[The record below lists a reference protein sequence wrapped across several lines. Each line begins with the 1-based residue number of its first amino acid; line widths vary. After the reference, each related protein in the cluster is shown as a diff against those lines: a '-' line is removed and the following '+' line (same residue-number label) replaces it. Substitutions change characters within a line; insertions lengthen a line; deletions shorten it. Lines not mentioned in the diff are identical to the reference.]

1 LADGPWL
8 ILSDIEASPDTGA
21 RFSCIIAYRMKVSI
35 IGGGGRV
42 GSDAAYALQ
51 FGGVVREIALV
62 DMNGDMAAGEALD
75 LRHGSALTC
84 NQKFT
89 SSSDYGIV
97 AGSDLVVITAGL
109 RRKPDETRLEL
120 VNRNVSLFKGILD
133 SIKGVK
139 LNEGAAILVVS
150 NPVDILTQLA
160 VRSGIVGDNKVL
172 GLGTVLDTCRF
183 RSLLA
188 DHFDV
193 NATDVKALILG
204 EHGDSMVP
212 ILSSATVGGVPLAS
226 VGGYTKERVDA
237 VFDVTK
243 KSGAEVIRLK
253 GGAGRAVGVSINS
266 VVQAI
271 ALDSHAILPV
281 SSPQTGKLGIK
292 DISLSLPTKVG
303 RRGVIE
309 VLEPSVTLQERELLQ
324 KSATSLME
332 VLSQIK

>member
-1 LADGPWL
+1 
-8 ILSDIEASPDTGA
+8 
-21 RFSCIIAYRMKVSI
+21 MKVSI

-62 DMNGDMAAGEALD
+62 DMNGEMAAGEALD
-75 LRHGSALTC
+75 LRHGASLTS
-84 NQKFT
+84 NQTFT
-89 SSSDYGIV
+89 SSSEYGIV
-97 AGSDLVVITAGL
+97 NGSDCVVITAGL

-133 SIKGVK
+133 HLQGVT
-139 LNEGAAILVVS
+139 LNPGATILVVS
-150 NPVDILTQLA
+150 NPVDILTHLA
-160 VRSGIVGDNKVL
+160 AQAGIVPQPQVL

-188 DHFDV
+188 DHFKV

-212 ILSSATVGGVPLAS
+212 ILSSATIGGIAMSSIPN
-226 VGGYTKERVDA
+226 YDEQIQD
-237 VFDVTK
+237 VFEFTR

-253 GGAGRAVGVSINS
+253 GGAGRAVGVSIKE
-266 VVQAI
+266 VVEAI
-271 ALDSHAILPV
+271 SLNTEKVLPV
-281 SSPQTGKLGIK
+281 SSWQKGTLGIS

-303 RRGVIE
+303 RAGVIE
-309 VLEPSVTLQERELLQ
+309 VMAPSVNEMEREGLH
-324 KSATSLME
+324 KSAQSLKD
-332 VLSQIK
+332 VLAQIS